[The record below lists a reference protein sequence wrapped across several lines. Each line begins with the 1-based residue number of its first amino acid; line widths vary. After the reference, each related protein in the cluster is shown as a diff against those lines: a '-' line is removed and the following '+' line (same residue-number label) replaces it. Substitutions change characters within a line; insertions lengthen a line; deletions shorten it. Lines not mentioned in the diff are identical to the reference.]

1 MDKWDKY
8 IWNPSDLL
16 LCKYRRKSWHR
27 RSEHKE
33 LMTDHC
39 EGTAFAKLSD
49 VTKGAISNVEHGE
62 TTKKG
67 GFHSPK
73 FTLRGVK
80 SEVPMDSTWIFL
92 QLWPELPVTEIGQL

>member
-49 VTKGAISNVEHGE
+49 VTKERSATLNMEKQRKRVD
-62 TTKKG
+62 
-67 GFHSPK
+67 
-73 FTLRGVK
+73 FTHQNL
-80 SEVPMDSTWIFL
+80 L
-92 QLWPELPVTEIGQL
+92 